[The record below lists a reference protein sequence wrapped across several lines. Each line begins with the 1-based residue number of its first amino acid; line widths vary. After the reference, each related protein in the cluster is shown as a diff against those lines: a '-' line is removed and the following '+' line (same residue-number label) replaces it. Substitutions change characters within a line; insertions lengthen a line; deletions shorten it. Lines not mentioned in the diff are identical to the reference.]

1 MPYHRTELRNDPQ
14 TDGLIYVLAPVHNRR
29 PVTEKFIACLL
40 RQTDRA
46 YHLVLIDDGSSD
58 GTADMARA
66 SGVPLT
72 VIAGRGHWWWGGSLQ
87 QGHDWLRSR
96 PLAGNEIVLTMN
108 DDTRFEPDFLAA
120 GRAALAA
127 APGALVRAQRYSGDT
142 GEFVDAGVKV
152 DWRGLRFEPTR
163 EPSEVECFGTRG
175 LFLRA
180 ADFLA
185 LGGFHPWLL
194 PHYGSD
200 YEFTLRA
207 RKRGFRLVS
216 DPSVRL
222 WSDDAATGDMDPG
235 ARSLRDYLGRC
246 FSPRFVHNPVYLT
259 SFILLA
265 CPPSLI
271 PLHLFRVWYG
281 FLLQLAA
288 AARGRSSPAS
298 R

>member
-1 MPYHRTELRNDPQ
+1 MAYHRTELSDDPR
-14 TDGLIYVLAPVHNRR
+14 TDGLIYVLLPVHNRR
-29 PVTEKFIACLL
+29 QITEKFIACLL
-40 RQTDRA
+40 RQTERA
-46 YHLVLIDDGSSD
+46 YHLVLIDDGCTD

-72 VIAGRGHWWWGGSLQ
+72 VITGRGNWWWAGALQ
-87 QGHDWLRSR
+87 QGYAWLRSR
-96 PLAGNEIVLTMN
+96 PLAGDEIVLIMN
-108 DDTRFEPDFLAA
+108 DDTRIEPDFLAA

-127 APGALVRAQRYSGDT
+127 APGSLVRAQRYSGET

-152 DWRGLRFEPTR
+152 DWRGLRFVPTR

-185 LGGFHPWLL
+185 LGGFHPRLL

-216 DPSVRL
+216 APSVRL
-222 WSDDAATGDMDPG
+222 WSEDAATGDMDPG

-246 FSPRFVHNPVYLT
+246 FSPRFMHNALYWTTFV
-259 SFILLA
+259 LLA
-265 CPPSLI
+265 CPPALV
-271 PLHLFRVWYG
+271 PLNLFRVWNG
-281 FLLQLAA
+281 FLLQLSA